1 MMIWYD
7 VIICLCACRA
17 VWTRRAWNLALYLF
31 FSPFSPYAFSP
42 LSYMILLS
50 PPGFSVNFSTIYLQ
64 YSSFSPSSITSI
76 MNLGLWSVWGPKLLL
91 TVASPTG
98 CSHGAPNASL
108 EYWINPTTTSVL
120 PNQHRHYFLTI
131 TLHGGLGLWRMDGL
145 WICCVVS
152 EGRDNRY
159 RQVEH
164 LRLFYAI
171 PFWLQSLPS
180 QL

>member
-1 MMIWYD
+1 MWSYACVRVEQCEHEELGIWHY
-7 VIICLCACRA
+7 I
-17 VWTRRAWNLALYLF
+17 
-31 FSPFSPYAFSP
+31 FSFPLVRIFQSFCFLSTFIHDSFITSRFS
-42 LSYMILLS
+42 L
-50 PPGFSVNFSTIYLQ
+50 NFSTIYLQ

-76 MNLGLWSVWGPKLLL
+76 MNLGLWSVWGSKLLL

-120 PNQHRHYFLTI
+120 SNQHRHYFLTI
-131 TLHGGLGLWRMDGL
+131 TLHGGLVLWRMDGL

-152 EGRDNRY
+152 EGRDNRH